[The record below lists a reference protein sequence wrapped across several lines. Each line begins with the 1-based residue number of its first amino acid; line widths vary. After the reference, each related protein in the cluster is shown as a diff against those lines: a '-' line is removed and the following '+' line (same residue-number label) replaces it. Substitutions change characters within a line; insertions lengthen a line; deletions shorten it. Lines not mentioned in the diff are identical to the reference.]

1 MTPNAF
7 LNTIDDLKSLGLV
20 ASDRDC
26 ARLLGTHLQ
35 FVPGLRCRGVSPE
48 RLIRQSVVMR
58 LQRRLHDWKERSA
71 RPVAERLD
79 RLIKQVEK
87 ADERARFLKR

>member
-1 MTPNAF
+1 MTPNTF
-7 LNTIDDLKSLGLV
+7 IEMLDKLKSLGLV

-35 FVPGLRCRGVSPE
+35 FVPGLRRRGVSRE
-48 RLIRQSVVMR
+48 RIIRQSVVMR
-58 LQRRLHDWKERSA
+58 LQSRLLDWKARSA

-79 RLIKQVEK
+79 QLIEQVAK
-87 ADERARFLKR
+87 ADERARFLRR